1 MEKQKYFQFLRKI
14 CTKSSTPSIYQAKSK
29 LKKKFHIDNDEIDK
43 IFKELKEDGLIQ
55 ITSEEIS
62 INFLANSVRKEI
74 YDRIKSYPGLN
85 INNLK
90 KQLNFGSNQLLWHLG
105 VLQNLK
111 LIKSVSIGKII
122 SFGKIDID
130 DSKIKFGY
138 LLLKDSIRKL
148 IEYLIKFPHGQSE
161 MEIAVFLYQP
171 RSSINYSLKKLMK
184 MNIIKRKLDE
194 SNLNLYF
201 VNKSLIQ
208 RFEER
213 INDYYKFVS

>member
-1 MEKQKYFQFLRKI
+1 MEKQKYFQYLRKI
-14 CTKSSTPSIYQAKSK
+14 CTKSSTPSIYQVKSK
-29 LKKKFHIDNDEIDK
+29 LKKKFNIDNDEIDK
-43 IFKELKEDGLIQ
+43 ILKELKEDGLIQ
-55 ITSEEIS
+55 ISLEYIS
-62 INFLANSVRKEI
+62 INYLGNTVRRDI
-74 YDRIKSYPGLN
+74 YNRIKSYPGLN
-85 INNLK
+85 INYLK
-90 KQLNFGSNQLLWHLG
+90 KQLNLGSNQLLWHLG
-105 VLQNLK
+105 VLQNTQ

-122 SFGKIDID
+122 SFGEMDID

-138 LLLKDSIRKL
+138 LLLKESIRKL

-171 RSSINYSLKKLMK
+171 RSSVNYSLKKLMK
-184 MNIIKRKLDE
+184 MNIINRMSDE

-213 INDYYKFVS
+213 INDYYKLDS